1 MNLTPI
7 TAQELE
13 CTTEWV
19 ECSCH
24 FINARYS
31 CVESP
36 PPRMFDPIL
45 DVMNGFSGKI
55 GPIVPLG
62 RAIFLIIPGTSS
74 LATIGL
80 SLRDK
85 RHSSLFPTK
94 KVLVRTSV
102 QSFKMRRTW
111 VANSDSPKR

>member
-45 DVMNGFSGKI
+45 DVMNGFSRQDRFNRPAGT
-55 GPIVPLG
+55 GP
-62 RAIFLIIPGTSS
+62 FS
-74 LATIGL
+74 L
-80 SLRDK
+80 
-85 RHSSLFPTK
+85 
-94 KVLVRTSV
+94 
-102 QSFKMRRTW
+102 
-111 VANSDSPKR
+111 